1 MDNKSLIK
9 YIFRN
14 LHIFCREE
22 RWIAYFKPQNRIIEL
37 ECEEAQ
43 VFNRIQKQLSNIDDE
58 LNISEYELLIDELI
72 KLLGCAE
79 DDHKIITL
87 QDIDTFYLK
96 FNNTCNLRCEYCN
109 ITNNTQQEKMRMLTD
124 ATALKAVEVMSKLG
138 AKGVGIHG
146 GEPLLHFERLKKII
160 ISIRKKYPFFYI
172 GLTCNGTLVTD
183 EIAVFLRKHNVLVS
197 VEIDGGEVEHN
208 KIKKYWTGED
218 SFAHAVRGAEILYNK
233 GILVALEATITAK
246 QSLDCHGILR
256 LQNKF
261 AGVPITVS
269 RAKGHDADEKFCV
282 HHGQKLLDFFREG
295 LTLGLQQKQVFTD
308 AMAHLINL
316 SSRPTTSKYICNCI
330 LDKVSVDVDGNVYVC
345 PKVMD
350 SSTLIGNIFNEN
362 FFNEFGEC
370 REKAA
375 AYFVAQKVEMPWYSN
390 LMEICI
396 DSIDQGVG
404 KKWNVVD
411 NAELGKYFEDL
422 IVLSYRIDINALAQ
436 KWKES
441 GF

>member
-1 MDNKSLIK
+1 MDNQLLIK
-9 YIFRN
+9 FIFSN

-43 VFNRIQKQLSNIDDE
+43 IFKCIQKQLSNVDDE

-72 KLLGCAE
+72 KLLGCTE
-79 DDHKIITL
+79 DYPKIISL
-87 QDIDTFYLK
+87 QEINTFYLK
-96 FNNTCNLRCEYCN
+96 FNNKCNLCCEYCN

-124 ATALKAVEVMSKLG
+124 ATALKAVDVMSKLG

-146 GEPLLHFERLKKII
+146 GEPLLHFDRLKKII
-160 ISIRKKYPFFYI
+160 INIRKKHPLFYI

-183 EIAVFLRKHNVLVS
+183 EIAGFLKKHNVLVS
-197 VEIDGGEVEHN
+197 VEIDGGEAEHN
-208 KIKKYWTGED
+208 KIKKYWNGED

-246 QSLDCHGILR
+246 QSLDCNGILR

-269 RAKGHDADEKFCV
+269 RAKGHDADEKACV

-308 AMAHLINL
+308 AIAHLINL
-316 SSRPTTSKYICNCI
+316 NSTPATSKYICNCI

-345 PKVMD
+345 PKVMN
-350 SSTLIGNIFNEN
+350 SNTLIGNVFDDN
-362 FFNEFGEC
+362 FSNEFENY

-375 AYFVAQKVEMPWYSN
+375 SYFIGQEVEMPWYSN

-396 DSIDQGVG
+396 DSISEGADE
-404 KKWNVVD
+404 KWHIMD
-411 NAELGKYFEDL
+411 DMDLEKYFEDL
-422 IVLSYRIDINALAQ
+422 IIFSYKIDINALSQ